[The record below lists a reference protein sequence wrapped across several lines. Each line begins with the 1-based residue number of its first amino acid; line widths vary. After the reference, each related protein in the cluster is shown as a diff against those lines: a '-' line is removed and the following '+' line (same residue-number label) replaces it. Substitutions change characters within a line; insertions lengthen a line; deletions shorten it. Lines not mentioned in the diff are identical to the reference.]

1 MAEPSGK
8 RPTST
13 KIGLLVLSLVIVV
26 VVTIAGGIIGLVLS
40 FIFGG
45 DPFFTEPD
53 DQTFADKLLGLGV
66 ALGFISGMVLSYAIW
81 WRAEDK
87 R

>member
-53 DQTFADKLLGLGV
+53 DQTFVDQLPAV
-66 ALGFISGMVLSYAIW
+66 FMFLGFISGVVLSFAIW
-81 WRAEDK
+81 DWW
-87 R
+87 